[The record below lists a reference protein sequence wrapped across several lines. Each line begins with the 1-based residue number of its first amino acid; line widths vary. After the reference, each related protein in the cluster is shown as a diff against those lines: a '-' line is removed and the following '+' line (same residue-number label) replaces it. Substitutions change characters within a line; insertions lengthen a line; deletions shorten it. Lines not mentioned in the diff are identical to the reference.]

1 MKLLPAMAL
10 SAVIGTALPTNAKD
24 SADLKKECWQM
35 ALTAHPASLPDIPS
49 VTNLRRSY
57 YRLCLARGGKMD
69 PLR

>member
-10 SAVIGTALPTNAKD
+10 SAVIGSTVPANAKD
-24 SADLKKECWQM
+24 STDLKKECWQM